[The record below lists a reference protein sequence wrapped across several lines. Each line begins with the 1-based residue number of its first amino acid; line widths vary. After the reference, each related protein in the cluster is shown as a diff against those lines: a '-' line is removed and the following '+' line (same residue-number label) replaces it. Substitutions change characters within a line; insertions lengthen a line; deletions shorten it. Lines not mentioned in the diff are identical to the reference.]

1 MLIELPS
8 KEVKELFEGDFTQ
21 TSGSQRK
28 DDHHPHPPRA
38 SFSASIPTR
47 QQRAPCTHTHSHTRT
62 RAHERGRS
70 TAAPRSSGQPRP
82 VPCPDT
88 GTARPPRCPAR
99 LNARGHGGKRPAAAR
114 STPAIPSGRG
124 SAPLSILP
132 FPPPYLKGVRPARS
146 EPPGHRAA
154 LRGAPRC
161 RSGSSVPPRRFSR
174 YGRGCGSRSG
184 GPAPRAAPRA
194 SAGRKRSPY
203 LRCAYMIRSVSGT
216 VFTTFSTPLSTR
228 RHQPLKLPW
237 TLFSAPYPWRGWQH
251 PQPVK
256 SLCSACGKSGATRS
270 AQAQPTGSGGGHGVS
285 GITPL
290 RGGGIAC
297 SQRHGSIRVGR
308 GARVWRLLF
317 NSDTFKNG
325 VLIIP

>member
-47 QQRAPCTHTHSHTRT
+47 LQRAPCTHTHSHTRT

-124 SAPLSILP
+124 SALPRSPLHPTFPAALP
-132 FPPPYLKGVRPARS
+132 EGRPPRPQRAARASRRAARCPPLPLWELRPAPAVLTVRPGLRLKVRRS
-146 EPPGHRAA
+146 RAPSGSACERREETLPVLTLCLHDSQRLRDGIYDFQYAA
-154 LRGAPRC
+154 LHAPTPALKAPLDVVFRAVSLTGMAASTAGEVIVLCVREERCHALGSSTAHGQRRGAQGQRDN
-161 RSGSSVPPRRFSR
+161 
-174 YGRGCGSRSG
+174 
-184 GPAPRAAPRA
+184 PA
-194 SAGRKRSPY
+194 AGRRNRLHSAARIDPSWT
-203 LRCAYMIRSVSGT
+203 RCSGLKASV
-216 VFTTFSTPLSTR
+216 
-228 RHQPLKLPW
+228 
-237 TLFSAPYPWRGWQH
+237 
-251 PQPVK
+251 
-256 SLCSACGKSGATRS
+256 
-270 AQAQPTGSGGGHGVS
+270 
-285 GITPL
+285 
-290 RGGGIAC
+290 
-297 SQRHGSIRVGR
+297 
-308 GARVWRLLF
+308 
-317 NSDTFKNG
+317 
-325 VLIIP
+325 